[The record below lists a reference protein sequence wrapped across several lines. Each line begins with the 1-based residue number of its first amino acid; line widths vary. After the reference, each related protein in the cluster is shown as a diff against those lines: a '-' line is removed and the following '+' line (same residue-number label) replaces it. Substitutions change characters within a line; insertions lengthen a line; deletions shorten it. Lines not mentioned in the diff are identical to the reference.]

1 MKKRIRIKDIAER
14 AQVSRGTVDRVLHN
28 RGNVAPEIKQ
38 KIQEVLEELNYERN
52 IIASTLA
59 YNRMLRIG
67 ILLPDY
73 SEDPFW
79 EEPKNGID
87 TALKSVEHYGVT
99 VQYYLFDQD
108 DTRSFVR
115 QSELLL
121 EDRPDAIL
129 LAPDFFN
136 ESMEFL
142 EKCQR
147 RGIPYIQINTH
158 LARKES
164 CNLGYIGQDTYQSGV
179 LAGRLLSYLIP
190 PNSTVGVL
198 HLEKGLPN
206 AHHLIEKEKGF
217 RDFFSAH
224 NEGKTKVVQ
233 LAFSPFGERQEL
245 FDFLDKNLLSVGDIR
260 GLMVTTSRIFL
271 LATYLQERALDHIS
285 LVGFDLIE
293 KNIQLLENGK
303 IQFLINQNPF
313 KQGYYGIMNIVEH
326 LIKKSEVES
335 MRMLPLDIAVKENVQ
350 YYVKATRDLRVV
362 V

>member
-1 MKKRIRIKDIAER
+1 MKNRIRIKDIAER
-14 AQVSRGTVDRVLHN
+14 AKVSRGTVDRVLHN

-38 KIQEVLEELNYERN
+38 KIQQVLEELNYERN

-59 YNRMLRIG
+59 YNRLLRIAV
-67 ILLPDY
+67 LLPDFAD
-73 SEDPFW
+73 DPFW

-87 TALKSVEHYGVT
+87 MAMRSVEHYGVT
-99 VQYYLFDQD
+99 VQYFLFDQD
-108 DTRSFVR
+108 DTQSFVE
-115 QSELLL
+115 QSDTLL
-121 EDRPDAIL
+121 ETSPDAIL

-136 ESMEFL
+136 ESMAFL
-142 EKCQR
+142 EKCQQK
-147 RGIPYIQINTH
+147 GIPYMQINTH
-158 LARKES
+158 LARQES

-190 PNSTVGVL
+190 HGSTVGVL

-206 AHHLIEKEKGF
+206 ARHLMEKEKGF
-217 RDFFSAH
+217 RDFFESYDG
-224 NEGKTKVVQ
+224 GKTSVVQ
-233 LAFSPFGERQEL
+233 LAFSPFGARQDL
-245 FDFLDKNLLSVGDIR
+245 FDFLDQQLLSVREIR

-271 LATYLQERALDHIS
+271 LAEYLQARALDHIS

-293 KNIQLLENGK
+293 KNVQLLEEGK

-313 KQGYYGIMNIVEH
+313 KQGYYGIMNIVEY
-326 LIKKSEVES
+326 LIKKSEIDGTQ
-335 MRMLPLDIAVKENVQ
+335 MLPLDVAVKENIH